1 MKLRVKLTLGT
12 VALLAIIFGICGSLL
27 VSASFDA
34 MLQSERQSALGSYN
48 TVQNTLQLVNSIS
61 TQSGLDDIVSALRS
75 LGGGALWDG
84 VFLYTDGSPVYASGD
99 VPEGIKPDTVATR
112 PGECSVTY
120 WTGEESQYLQVSGR
134 VNVNSQTL
142 SVYILTDISDIYA
155 LRESQLS
162 TYRRLLG
169 LTIVIGAAGSWLM
182 AALLTRPLTR
192 LARTSRKI
200 AQGDLSSRANVT
212 SGDELETLAGEFNA
226 MADKL
231 EENIAELQDSVR
243 RQTEFMGSFA
253 HELKTPMT
261 SIIGYADLIRRR
273 MLTQE
278 EEQEAANY
286 IFSEGR
292 RLESLSIK
300 LLDLLILKKRDF
312 ELKVASPAAIVAG
325 IVRVMRPQ
333 LQGYDITLRYRAADG
348 RCLLEPD
355 LVKSLIINLV
365 DNARKAM
372 DSGGAIFISSEMT
385 DTGCAISVTDNGRGI
400 PETELAKITEA
411 FYRVDKSRSRAQGGA
426 GLGLALCNEI
436 AALHSGKLEIRS
448 VEGRGTSITAI
459 LNGGIADEG

>member
-12 VALLAIIFGICGSLL
+12 VALLALIFGICGSLL
-27 VSASFDA
+27 ISASFDA

-61 TQSGLDDIVSALRS
+61 TQSGLEDIVAALRS
-75 LGGGALWDG
+75 LGGGSLWDG
-84 VFLYTDGSPVYASGD
+84 VFLRTGETLLYASGG
-99 VPEGIKPDTVATR
+99 VPEGVTPERIDTRTGQCAV
-112 PGECSVTY
+112 SY
-120 WTGEESQYLQVSGR
+120 WTGEGNQYLQVSGS
-134 VNVNSQTL
+134 VNVNNQRL
-142 SVYILTDISDIYA
+142 SVYILTDISHIYD

-162 TYRRLLG
+162 TYRRLLI
-169 LTIVIGAAGSWLM
+169 LTVIIGAAGSWLM

-192 LARTSRKI
+192 LARASRKI
-200 AQGDLSSRANVT
+200 AQGDLTSRANVT
-212 SGDELETLAGEFNA
+212 SGDELETLAGEFND

-231 EENIAELQDSVR
+231 EANIAELQDSVR

-273 MLTQE
+273 MLTAD

-312 ELKVASPAAIVAG
+312 ELKVSSPSAIISG

-333 LQGYDITLRYRAADG
+333 LAGYDITLRYRAAEG
-348 RCLLEPD
+348 KCLLEPD

-385 DTGCAISVTDNGRGI
+385 DTGCAVSVTDNGRGI

-436 AALHSGKLEIRS
+436 AALHSGELKIRS

-459 LNGGIADEG
+459 LNGGRADEA